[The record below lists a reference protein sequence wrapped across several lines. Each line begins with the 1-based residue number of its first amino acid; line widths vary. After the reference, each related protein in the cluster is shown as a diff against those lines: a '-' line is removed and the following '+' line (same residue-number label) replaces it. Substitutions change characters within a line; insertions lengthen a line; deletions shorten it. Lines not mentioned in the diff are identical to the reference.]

1 MSAQNGD
8 RARSD
13 KQTTKRRLRRLQLRA
28 IRKSTETVTE
38 IALVPPTKV

>member
-1 MSAQNGD
+1 MSSQNGD

-28 IRKSTETVTE
+28 IRKGTETAPETV
-38 IALVPPTKV
+38 LVPVAKI

>member
-28 IRKSTETVTE
+28 IRKGTETAVA
-38 IALVPPTKV
+38 IVPAPPVKD

>member
-1 MSAQNGD
+1 MSSQNGD

-28 IRKSTETVTE
+28 IRKSTDPAVV
-38 IALVPPTKV
+38 VPQPAPIKN